1 MKQGRTLAELGAEL
15 ERQRNARK
23 DYLVNTSALSMK
35 TQDGKS
41 IVQFENGHEMETYR
55 VGDIAHQQ
63 LATRLGIPF
72 RYYLKMQKD
81 YPALLDENVNGWLH
95 KEPERRML
103 RTLYGRMRAFLSARY
118 RRLDNLELCA
128 AVLPIIH
135 EMKGADIESCEVT
148 ESHMYIKV
156 VNKKLKAEVAV
167 GDVVRK
173 RKINRWI

>member
-81 YPALLDENVNGWLH
+81 YPALLDEYNGPVNSDQ
-95 KEPERRML
+95 
-103 RTLYGRMRAFLSARY
+103 Y
-118 RRLDNLELCA
+118 
-128 AVLPIIH
+128 
-135 EMKGADIESCEVT
+135 
-148 ESHMYIKV
+148 
-156 VNKKLKAEVAV
+156 
-167 GDVVRK
+167 
-173 RKINRWI
+173 